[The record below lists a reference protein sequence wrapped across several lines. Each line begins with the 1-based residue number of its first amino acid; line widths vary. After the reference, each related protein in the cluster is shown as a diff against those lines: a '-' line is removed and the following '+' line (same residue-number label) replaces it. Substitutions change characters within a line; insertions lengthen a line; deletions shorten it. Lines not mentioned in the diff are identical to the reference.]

1 MLSFYLVFMFVL
13 TNFSTNYIEVKV
25 IILTVAFYLSK
36 YKLTTLKRK
45 NQLHLDFWNNCNINF
60 S

>member
-45 NQLHLDFWNNCNINF
+45 NQLHLDFWNNCNINI

>member
-45 NQLHLDFWNNCNINF
+45 NQLHLGFWNNCNMNI

>member
-25 IILTVAFYLSK
+25 VILTVAFYLSK

-45 NQLHLDFWNNCNINF
+45 NQLHLDFWNNCNMNI

>member
-36 YKLTTLKRK
+36 YKLRTLKRK
-45 NQLHLDFWNNCNINF
+45 NQLHLDFWNNCNINI

>member
-36 YKLTTLKRK
+36 YKLTTLKWK
-45 NQLHLDFWNNCNINF
+45 NQLHLDFWNNCNINI

>member
-25 IILTVAFYLSK
+25 VILTVAFYLSK

>member
-45 NQLHLDFWNNCNINF
+45 NQLHLDFWNNCNMNI

>member
-25 IILTVAFYLSK
+25 IILTVAFCLSK

-45 NQLHLDFWNNCNINF
+45 NQLHLDFWNNCNMNI